1 MATYVFQNCFSVRL
15 FLLSNLCM
23 KRILPLLAALAFLS
37 PAGAHAVPDEE
48 SEGPASPKAVKAK
61 TAATPETPGK
71 VVRLTLNECINRAV
85 RNSRQLAAE
94 RHRLAALES
103 QVNQIWWAP
112 FSSFKIQAAFSMVPD
127 RCIDTDILSQ
137 EGRIMPCEGDGLVTG
152 DDDYW
157 SQGWGPYFALE
168 FKGGLPIYSFGKYSN
183 AKDAMGHA
191 YQATEANLPTFEHKI
206 RFNVQR
212 AYHAIVGAREMLYTI
227 TEGRKKLV
235 SARKKVEENLEKQ
248 EGTETEI
255 DLIKLKV
262 FESEIDQMVHQTR
275 QIEQIGLAALR
286 FLVGGA
292 DKGRIDIPEDP
303 QVLIESKLDSLED
316 YQGKALEN
324 RPELKALRHA
334 LKAMES
340 KVALRRS
347 EFWPDIALLI
357 SFRWVRTPGR
367 TDIDNWVLKDSYNY
381 GGYMPAV
388 ALGMNYNLDLG
399 MDIHRLDQAKAEL
412 AALTSDQQFALEGI
426 MLEVEKTYIQVATA
440 RDSLNTLEKSKR
452 LTKGWLAAA
461 VQSHAA
467 GIGAAKEV
475 KDALKEY
482 FKIMAST
489 HRSIGEFNAGLAALD
504 KVTGDFDAGNK
515 K

>member
-1 MATYVFQNCFSVRL
+1 
-15 FLLSNLCM
+15 M
-23 KRILPLLAALAFLS
+23 KQIFPLLVTITFLFS
-37 PAGAHAVPDEE
+37 AGAKAGPDEE
-48 SEGPASPKAVKAK
+48 SEGPARPKAVKTK
-61 TAATPETPGK
+61 TAAIPEAPEK
-71 VVRLTLNECINRAV
+71 AVRLTLNECMGRAV
-85 RNSRQLAAE
+85 RNSRKLAAE
-94 RHRLAALES
+94 RHRLAALEA

-112 FSSFKIQAAFSMVPD
+112 FSSFKVQAAFSMVPD
-127 RCIDTDILSQ
+127 RCIDTNILSE
-137 EGRIMPCEGDGLVTG
+137 EGRIMRCEGDGQITG

-157 SQGWGPYFALE
+157 GQGWGPYFALE

-183 AKDAMGHA
+183 AKNAMGHA
-191 YQATEANLPTFEHKI
+191 YEATEANLPTFEHKI

-212 AYHAIVGAREMLYTI
+212 AFHAIVGAREMLYTI

-275 QIEQIGLAALR
+275 QIEQTGLAALR
-286 FLVGGA
+286 FLVGGV
-292 DKGRIDIPEDP
+292 DKGRVDIPEDP
-303 QVLIESKLDSLED
+303 QMLIERKLDRLED
-316 YQGKALEN
+316 YQGKALEK

-381 GGYMPAV
+381 GGYMPAL

-399 MDIHRLDQAKAEL
+399 LDVHRLSQAKAEL
-412 AALTSDQQFALEGI
+412 AALTADQQFALEGI

-440 RDSLNTLEKSKR
+440 RDSLSTLKKSKR

-482 FKIMAST
+482 FKIMASI
-489 HRSIGEFNAGLAALD
+489 HRSVGEFNAGLAALD

>member
-1 MATYVFQNCFSVRL
+1 MLVP
-15 FLLSNLCM
+15 
-23 KRILPLLAALAFLS
+23 IAFLIAVGAQ
-37 PAGAHAVPDEE
+37 AGQDEE
-48 SEGPASPKAVKAK
+48 TEGPARPDTVKTK
-61 TAATPETPGK
+61 TAENPVANGK
-71 VVRLTLNECINRAV
+71 VVRLTLDECINRAV

-94 RHRLAALES
+94 RHRLAALEAK
-103 QVNQIWWAP
+103 VNQIWWAP
-112 FSSFKIQAAFSMVPD
+112 FSNFKIQAAFSMVPD
-127 RCIDTDILSQ
+127 RCIDTNILSE
-137 EGRIMPCEGDGLVTG
+137 EGRIMPCEGDGQVTG

-183 AKDAMGHA
+183 AKEAMGHA
-191 YQATEANLPTFEHKI
+191 YEATEANLPTFEHKI

-235 SARKKVEENLEKQ
+235 VARKKVEENLEKQ
-248 EGTETEI
+248 EGTETEV

-275 QIEQIGLAALR
+275 QIEQTGLAALR
-286 FLVGGA
+286 FLVGNK
-292 DKGRIDIPEDP
+292 DKARVDIPEDP
-303 QVLIESKLDSLED
+303 QTLIDRELGSLED
-316 YQGKALEN
+316 YQGKALKK

-388 ALGMNYNLDLG
+388 ALGMNYNLDMGL
-399 MDIHRLDQAKAEL
+399 DIHRLDEAKAEL
-412 AALTSDQQFALEGI
+412 AALTADQQFALEGI

-440 RDSLNTLEKSKR
+440 RDSLSALEKSKR
-452 LTKGWLAAA
+452 LIKGWLAAA
-461 VQSHAA
+461 VQGHAA
-467 GIGAAKEV
+467 GIGDAKEV
-475 KDALKEY
+475 KDSLKEY
-482 FKIMAST
+482 FKIMASI
-489 HRSIGEFNAGLAALD
+489 HRYIGEFNAGLAALD
-504 KVTGDFDAGNK
+504 KVTGDFDASK
-515 K
+515 IK